1 MWVYFHH
8 MKPTFT
14 ANDLFGS
21 KGRIDVLRSLWG
33 VAVPLTAAEVARRAR
48 MTHPAV
54 TTILR
59 SLARQGL
66 VGSSPAGR
74 GHTYW
79 MLKDNAYVER
89 FLDPVFSSERDLPD
103 VMLDELSRELEPSA
117 VSVVL
122 FGSYARGDQTADSD
136 VDIAVVTADE
146 SAKKSVEDTL
156 VTFGD
161 RFERRFGARL
171 SPLVYDRKE
180 AAQLADRSPS
190 LWQSL
195 RDDGVTVSGLGVDEW
210 RR

>member
-1 MWVYFHH
+1 MWVYFHY

-14 ANDLFGS
+14 AGDLFGS
-21 KGRIDVLRSLWG
+21 KGRIDVLRILWG

-59 SLARQGL
+59 SLTRQGL

-79 MLKDNAYVER
+79 MLKDNAYVQR

-103 VMLDELSRELEPSA
+103 VMLDELCREIEPSA

-136 VDIAVVTADE
+136 VDVAVVTADE
-146 SAKKSVEDTL
+146 SAKEGLAGML
-156 VTFGD
+156 VTFGE

-190 LWQSL
+190 LWHSL
-195 RDDGVTVSGLGVDEW
+195 KNDGVTVSGLGVDEW
-210 RR
+210 QR